1 MYHSVGVQKLSETQK
16 SKLRNGHPVRIKKGS
31 GNNLHLTDEQI
42 KKLEAAARKGAAY
55 TLTMHPEQAEK
66 HKTGAG
72 LFGDIATKAKAFARK
87 HKDLINPI
95 IGRVRAGA
103 KSGIDR
109 LAAKANEKVDEYIK
123 PIEGEG
129 IIGDALKGLIS
140 MTGLGAKRKRGR
152 PRKSASKKGSG
163 VVKPKTLKTC
173 KPRKGKG
180 ILGTLIKAVAPA
192 VIDAAAGAV
201 KGKVAGM
208 GAKRK
213 PGRPRKVGRPKGPS
227 KRGPGRPRKRK
238 GGALI
243 APGYSAGQ

>member
-1 MYHSVGVQKLSETQK
+1 MYHSTGVQKLSETQK

-31 GNNLHLTDEQI
+31 GNHLHLTDDQI
-42 KKLEAAARKGAAY
+42 KKLEAASRKGAAY
-55 TLTMHPEQAEK
+55 TLKMHPEQAAK
-66 HKTGAG
+66 HKTGEG
-72 LFGDIATKAKAFARK
+72 LFGDIATKARAFARK

-103 KSGIDR
+103 KSGINQ
-109 LAAKANEKVDEYIK
+109 LASKANEKVDEYIK

-140 MTGLGAKRKRGR
+140 MTGLGAKKKRGR
-152 PRKSASKKGSG
+152 PRKTTTTK
-163 VVKPKTLKTC
+163 
-173 KPRKGKG
+173 KGKG
-180 ILGTLIKAVAPA
+180 VLTSLIKAVAPA
-192 VIDAAAGAV
+192 VIDAAAGAA
-201 KGKVAGM
+201 KGKVSGM

-227 KRGPGRPRKRK
+227 KKGPGRPRKKRS

>member
-1 MYHSVGVQKLSETQK
+1 MYHSTGVQKLSETQK

-31 GNNLHLTDEQI
+31 GNHLHLTDDQI
-42 KKLEAAARKGAAY
+42 KKLEAASRKGAAY
-55 TLTMHPEQAEK
+55 TLKMHPEQAAK
-66 HKTGAG
+66 HKTGEG

-103 KSGIDR
+103 KSGINQ
-109 LAAKANEKVDEYIK
+109 LASKANEKVDEYIK

-140 MTGLGAKRKRGR
+140 MTGLGAKKKRGR
-152 PRKSASKKGSG
+152 PRKTTTTK
-163 VVKPKTLKTC
+163 
-173 KPRKGKG
+173 KGKG
-180 ILGTLIKAVAPA
+180 VLTSLIKTVAPA
-192 VIDAAAGAV
+192 VIDVAAGAA
-201 KGKVAGM
+201 KGKVSGM

-227 KRGPGRPRKRK
+227 KKGPGRPRKKRS
-238 GGALI
+238 GGTLI
-243 APGYSAGQ
+243 APGYSVGQ

>member
-1 MYHSVGVQKLSETQK
+1 
-16 SKLRNGHPVRIKKGS
+16 
-31 GNNLHLTDEQI
+31 
-42 KKLEAAARKGAAY
+42 
-55 TLTMHPEQAEK
+55 MHPEQAAK
-66 HKTGAG
+66 HKTGEG

-103 KSGIDR
+103 KSGMNQ
-109 LAAKANEKVDEYIK
+109 LAARANEKVDEYIK

-140 MTGLGAKRKRGR
+140 MTGLGAKKKRGR
-152 PRKSASKKGSG
+152 PRKTTTTKKSKG
-163 VVKPKTLKTC
+163 VLTS
-173 KPRKGKG
+173 
-180 ILGTLIKAVAPA
+180 LIKTVSPA
-192 VIDAAAGAV
+192 VIDAAVGAG
-201 KGKVAGM
+201 KGKVSGM

-227 KRGPGRPRKRK
+227 KKGPGRPRKKRS

-243 APGYSAGQ
+243 APGYSVGQ